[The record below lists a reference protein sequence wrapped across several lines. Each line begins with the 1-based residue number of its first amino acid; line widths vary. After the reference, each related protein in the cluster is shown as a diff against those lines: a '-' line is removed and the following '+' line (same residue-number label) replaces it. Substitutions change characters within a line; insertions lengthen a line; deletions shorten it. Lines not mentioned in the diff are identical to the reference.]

1 MGIAHSIKV
10 SYVRCVTRAFI
21 TGFIICLKMT
31 DKVLEKDTQPMSQN
45 IDEDIENVAP
55 TTESTS
61 WGLLLWTRNRDLNTE
76 RLRFV
81 FFCISCE
88 FHFKLHYSSGM
99 ARNYTQLV
107 VVWYVIFI
115 SNQTSLKSKLIISV
129 GYSVVSRES
138 GT

>member
-1 MGIAHSIKV
+1 
-10 SYVRCVTRAFI
+10 
-21 TGFIICLKMT
+21 MT

-45 IDEDIENVAP
+45 TDEDIENVAP

-61 WGLLLWTRNRDLNTE
+61 WGLLLWERNRDLDTE

-81 FFCISCE
+81 LFSISCE
-88 FHFKLHYSSGM
+88 FHFKLHFSSGM
-99 ARNYTQLV
+99 ASIYIQLV
-107 VVWYVIFI
+107 VVWFVIFI
-115 SNQTSLKSKLIISV
+115 SNQTSLKSKWIISV